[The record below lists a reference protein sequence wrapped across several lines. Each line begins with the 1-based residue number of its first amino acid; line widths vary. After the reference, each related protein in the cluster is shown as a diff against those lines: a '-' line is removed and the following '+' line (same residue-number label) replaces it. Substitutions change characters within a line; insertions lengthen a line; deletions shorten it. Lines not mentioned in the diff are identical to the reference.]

1 MEVDDKSNL
10 SPGGKAR
17 YGNEMSDVLLDET
30 KVSQQWNYE
39 GERKRKVDKQEEK
52 PAKRKSFEYK
62 GEVSEYVVANALQNL
77 TVPDQGGDQKAI
89 ADPSPKL

>member
-1 MEVDDKSNL
+1 MLFAD
-10 SPGGKAR
+10 
-17 YGNEMSDVLLDET
+17 
-30 KVSQQWNYE
+30 E

-52 PAKRKSFEYK
+52 PAKRKSVEYK

-89 ADPSPKL
+89 IADPSPKL